1 MIILVILILSKGGCW
16 ISVTNIGAWPL
27 SYMKTR
33 GGGEGVGTTPYSGWI
48 ILCSLSHRKFYDEE
62 EYILGSLLLPF
73 FKDLAQF

>member
-33 GGGEGVGTTPYSGWI
+33 GGGEGWEPPHIPVGQ
-48 ILCSLSHRKFYDEE
+48 
-62 EYILGSLLLPF
+62 F
-73 FKDLAQF
+73 FAHWATENSMMKKSTY